1 MVKKNISSKK
11 YIYLNSNLKKRKMKN
26 IITILGIS
34 LLGIL
39 TSCAIERNE
48 SSNELGKTAK
58 SSDGTSGEIFSTP
71 AFAGQ
76 TIEVGKVSATMD
88 SEYLNITYALTGD
101 WYLTETHL
109 WVGQC
114 DQLPVNDQGNPIIGS
129 FPYQTTHDGNITTYT
144 YQIPISSLPEGGYCI
159 SAHAV
164 VVKKVDGV
172 VVQKETMFAYGT
184 DFEGKRWGWY
194 YQY

>member
-1 MVKKNISSKK
+1 MKK
-11 YIYLNSNLKKRKMKN
+11 
-26 IITILGIS
+26 IITILAVAILAIVISCSTDRSTTSLDLEKTTGI
-34 LLGIL
+34 
-39 TSCAIERNE
+39 
-48 SSNELGKTAK
+48 
-58 SSDGTSGEIFSTP
+58 SDGTGSDGEIFSTP

-88 SEYLNITYALTGD
+88 SEYLNITYTLTGS
-101 WYLTETHL
+101 WYLSETHL
-109 WVGQC
+109 WVGPC
-114 DQLPVNDQGNPIIGS
+114 DQLPVNSQGNPVVGS

-144 YQIPISSLPEGGYCI
+144 YQIPLSSLPENGFCI
-159 SAHAV
+159 TAHAV

-194 YQY
+194 YQYQ